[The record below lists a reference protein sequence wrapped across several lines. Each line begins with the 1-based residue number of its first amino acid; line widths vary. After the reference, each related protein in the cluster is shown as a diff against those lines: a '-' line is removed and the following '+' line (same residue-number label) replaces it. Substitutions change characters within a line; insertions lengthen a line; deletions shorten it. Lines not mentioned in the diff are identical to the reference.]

1 MLNMLANWREELRD
15 RLEEGAHLYDADS
28 RFVQAQ
34 FVGSVLTIKQ
44 LLSIDEEALC
54 GVGVE

>member
-1 MLNMLANWREELRD
+1 MLANWREELRD
-15 RLEEGAHLYDADS
+15 RLEEGAHLYDTDS